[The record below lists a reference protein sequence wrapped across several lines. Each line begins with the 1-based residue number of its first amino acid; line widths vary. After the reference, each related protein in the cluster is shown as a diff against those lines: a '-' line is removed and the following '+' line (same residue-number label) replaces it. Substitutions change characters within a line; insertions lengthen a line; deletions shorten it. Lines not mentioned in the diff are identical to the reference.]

1 MSMPGSGPS
10 VEDVVALAKG
20 NSVPYAIPLPVNEVC
35 LLCSMHIRDVEVVTS
50 IPFCSP
56 FCIYVYERNNDINTA
71 LILKQK
77 NTKVYFDLKLS
88 NDRQFERLGR
98 IVIELKEDSCP
109 KTAENFKQL
118 CTGEKGFGYS
128 GSRFHRVIP
137 NFMCQGGDFTNDNGT
152 GGKSIYGKN
161 FPDENFELPHNG
173 PGILSMANAGPNTNG
188 SQFFLCTGRDAV
200 SKRETHRLRTSR
212 RGILRGESV
221 RIRRVAIGRA
231 CLRRVHREVRH
242 RLASSSSA
250 ASSSNKARKSNKV
263 LSTPTVPLGRRSFS
277 SSFATTIKSSSNRR
291 ALQKAALASS
301 SRSFRVAAACV
312 SVVV

>member
-20 NSVPYAIPLPVNEVC
+20 NSVPYAIPLPVNE
-35 LLCSMHIRDVEVVTS
+35 
-50 IPFCSP
+50 
-56 FCIYVYERNNDINTA
+56 
-71 LILKQK
+71 K

-118 CTGEKGFGYS
+118 CSGEKGFGYA

-188 SQFFLCTGRDAV
+188 SQFFLCTVATPFLNGKHTVFGQVVEGYSVVKA
-200 SKRETHRLRTSR
+200 L
-212 RGILRGESV
+212 ESV
-221 RIRRVAIGRA
+221 GSQSGAPAYDVFIEKCGIVAST
-231 CLRRVHREVRH
+231 
-242 RLASSSSA
+242 SSSS
-250 ASSSNKARKSNKV
+250 SKARKSNKV
-263 LSTPTVPLGRRSFS
+263 LSTPTVPRRSFS
-277 SSFATTIKSSSNRR
+277 SFATMKSTNKRR

-301 SRSFRVAAACV
+301 SRTFRVAAACV